1 MALSSIALKSAIKLA
16 KKLGKTGKGKQV
28 ALGAVSASSA
38 SGPILEARKRY
49 KDHKRLKRTGVMSPA
64 QEKRFKKKMKRTMKR
79 QTKEWGQ
86 EERALK
92 GKPKNVIEKLRA
104 KTYKKRRR
112 GKKKQAE
119 YWRKDTEK
127 SYKMREKWAAPIGGD
142 TEAGRKDPKVD
153 RILKRTRRAIEQR
166 KNIKGF
172 VSTLKK
178 TAKKKPA
185 VKKKKTKMRGKEP
198 SLYFYTK

>member
-1 MALSSIALKSAIKLA
+1 MAGALLVKSAKMMA

-38 SGPILEARKRY
+38 SGPILEGRKRY

-64 QEKRFKKKMKRTMKR
+64 QEKRFKKKMGRTMKR

-92 GKPKNVIEKLRA
+92 GKPKNIIERLRS
-104 KTYKKRRR
+104 KSYKNRRA

-119 YWRKDTEK
+119 YWAKDTEK
-127 SYKMREKWAAPIGGD
+127 RYKKLEKWSAPIGGD
-142 TEAGRKDPKVD
+142 TEAGRKSSKAGKMV
-153 RILKRTRRAIEQR
+153 KKTRSAIEQR

-178 TAKKKPA
+178 TAKKKPE
-185 VKKKKTKMRGKEP
+185 VKKKTKMRGKEP